1 MSKKDTFLIE
11 IGTEELPPRMLKS
24 LSSALASGLEQQLVK
39 EQFNFGQINAFATP
53 RRLAVLISEVA
64 AIQPDKVIERK
75 GPTLN
80 VAVDQNNCPTP
91 AGLGFARSCGIEFS
105 ALEIQKSEESAWL
118 VHRFQQKGQSFVELA
133 PAMLSNVL
141 KQLPM
146 GKTMRW
152 NELEIEFLRPVHWVV
167 LMYGDQVIPAEIL
180 GLSTSRNTFGHRF
193 HHPDA
198 IVLEHADQYESRLEE
213 MGKVIPDFAKRQA
226 LIVQQIQQ
234 IGAEQNAHVI
244 FPESLVDEVTG
255 LVEWPVPIM
264 ATYAED
270 FLTLPKEVLICAI
283 EHHQKCFPVADK
295 KGVLKPCFITVSNI
309 ESTDPE
315 QIIIGNERV
324 MRARL
329 SDAAFFF
336 YTDKK
341 HSLESR
347 LETLKHV
354 TFQEK
359 LGTLFDKAQRLS
371 RLTACIVKSWQ
382 SDSRLTARI
391 VKNWPSDR
399 NLIDEAA
406 RAGLLA
412 KTDLVSDM
420 VHEFPELQGVMGY
433 YYAQHDGET
442 DDVAVAISEQYLPRS
457 AGDELPVGLV
467 SFALGIADRI
477 DTIVGIFS
485 LGQIPSGDKD
495 PFALRRAAIGILRM
509 MIERELPLSL
519 DQLIIEAIKG
529 YGDSIK
535 VAISE
540 PIKSFII
547 ERLRAWYSE
556 KGIAPDTFNAVL
568 ASQDDEPLDIHHRI
582 LAVERFRQLAESPA
596 LTLANKRI
604 SNILQQADFSSIESS
619 AEPNP
624 NLFETDAE
632 KKLYQQIKQLKEAD
646 EKAKRDYT
654 IRLTEFANLHT
665 TVDHFFDDVMVMVED
680 DNQRNNRLQLL
691 AQLRCLFL
699 QIADISLLQQ

>member
-359 LGTLFDKAQRLS
+359 LGTLFDKAVRLS
-371 RLTACIVKSWQ
+371 RLSCLIADHWQ
-382 SDSRLTARI
+382 SKQ
-391 VKNWPSDR
+391 VFDR
-399 NLIDEAA
+399 QVVE

-412 KTDLVSDM
+412 KTDLVTDM

-433 YYAQHDGET
+433 YYALHGGENLEVCT
-442 DDVAVAISEQYLPRS
+442 AISEHYLPKFS
-457 AGDELPVGLV
+457 GDKIPSTLIGC
-467 SFALGIADRI
+467 ALAIADRM
-477 DTIVGIFS
+477 DNLVGIFS

-495 PFALRRAAIGILRM
+495 PFSLKRAAMGIMRIL
-509 MIERELPLSL
+509 IEQELPFLL
-519 DQLIIEAIKG
+519 DHFIEKAIEG
-529 YGDSIK
+529 YGDLIK
-535 VAISE
+535 EKHFAVE
-540 PIKSFII
+540 LRDFMI
-547 ERLRAWYSE
+547 ERLRAWYNE
-556 KGIAPDTFNAVL
+556 KGVSTEVFNAVVKI
-568 ASQDDEPLDIHHRI
+568 QHNEPIDIHQRI
-582 LAVERFRQLAESPA
+582 IAVEHFRHLPEAEA
-596 LTLANKRI
+596 LIAANKRVA
-604 SNILQQADFSSIESS
+604 NILAQAEFYLYSKTQEVDPELFEMEAEKNLYHQLSQMQQAD
-619 AEPNP
+619 AEI
-624 NLFETDAE
+624 
-632 KKLYQQIKQLKEAD
+632 Q
-646 EKAKRDYT
+646 RDYT
-654 IRLTEFANLHT
+654 SRLTELARLREY
-665 TVDHFFDDVMVMVED
+665 VDHFFDSVRVMVPEPA
-680 DNQRNNRLQLL
+680 QKNNRLQLL
-691 AQLRCLFL
+691 ANLRGLFL
-699 QIADISLLQQ
+699 QIADVSLLYSSV